1 MSSHLNL
8 IGSIIIGGMVLLM
21 ITRFNSSLSETSKE
35 QTLNALTIENSAA
48 IVRLIEF
55 DFNRMGLRVAMNTNP
70 ILQADSTR
78 ITFLSDIDY
87 NGVVDTLRYFLS
99 DTSSVGFTV
108 NPRDRI
114 LYRLVNHQAQR
125 DAALGVTHFRI
136 RYLNSLGYATADVS
150 QIRTFL
156 ISLRIESIV
165 PYDQRYASFYWETRI
180 SPPNLDRF

>member
-8 IGSIIIGGMVLLM
+8 IGSIIIGGLVLLM
-21 ITRFNSSLSETSKE
+21 MVRFNSSLSETSKE

-48 IVRLIEF
+48 IIRLIEF

-70 ILQADSTR
+70 IIQADSTR
-78 ITFLSDIDY
+78 ITFLSDIDS

-99 DTSSVGFTV
+99 DTTAAGFTV

-114 LYRLVNHQAQR
+114 LYRLVNHQTQR

-136 RYLNSLGYATADVS
+136 RYLDSLGYTTTNIA
-150 QIRTFL
+150 QMRTFE
-156 ISLRIESIV
+156 IRLRLESIA
-165 PYDQRYASFYWETRI
+165 PYDQRYSSFYWETRI